1 MSPRKRS
8 EPAPSIAVMDTT
20 LRDGEQTPDVAYSP
34 AEKRQLARLLLLEVQ
49 VDRIE
54 IASTR
59 VSEGE
64 KEAAQRVTDW
74 ARKARMLQRVE
85 ILGYTDGKASV
96 DWIVGV
102 GGKVLNLLTKGSERH
117 CRTQLGKTPKDIVS
131 DIIGGEDNFRFN
143 GFGMGSTYKDWKTSC
158 RHQNA
163 SNREQLTRE
172 RF

>member
-96 DWIVGV
+96 DWIVRGRRQ
-102 GGKVLNLLTKGSERH
+102 GAEPAHQGLGSATAEHSWER
-117 CRTQLGKTPKDIVS
+117 RRRSTVPRSRQPSGTPSASVSPSMSTSKT
-131 DIIGGEDNFRFN
+131 GRAGCATA
-143 GFGMGSTYKDWKTSC
+143 STTS
-158 RHQNA
+158 
-163 SNREQLTRE
+163 SP
-172 RF
+172 